1 MDKRIKEIRESA
13 GLTQVEFGKKIGL
26 ARNTIA
32 NYETGN
38 RIPSNIVINSIC
50 REFYVNEEWLRT
62 GNGEMY
68 KIAEDQ
74 TALIVSDL
82 LKEDNPF
89 YDIILEITK
98 TYQQLDN
105 KSKKVLQ
112 NFSKEL
118 LKNMKE
124 GKE

>member
-26 ARNTIA
+26 ARK
-32 NYETGN
+32 TGN

-50 REFYVNEEWLRT
+50 REFGINEEWLRT
-62 GNGEMY
+62 GKGEMY

-74 TALIVSDL
+74 TSLIVSDL

>member
-50 REFYVNEEWLRT
+50 REFGINEEWLRT

-74 TALIVSDL
+74 TALIISDL

>member
-1 MDKRIKEIRESA
+1 MNRRIKEVRKSV
-13 GLTQVEFGKKIGL
+13 GLTQVEFGKRIGL

-38 RIPSNIVINSIC
+38 RIPSNVVIGSIC
-50 REFYVNEEWLRT
+50 REFGINEEWMRT

-68 KIAEDQ
+68 KLAEDQ

-82 LKEDNPF
+82 LKEDNSF

-98 TYQQLDN
+98 TYQQLDS

-112 NFSKEL
+112 DFSKEL

>member
-50 REFYVNEEWLRT
+50 REFGISEEWLRT

-74 TALIVSDL
+74 TSLIVSDL

-98 TYQQLDN
+98 TYQQLDS

-112 NFSKEL
+112 DFSKEL

>member
-50 REFYVNEEWLRT
+50 REFGISEEWLRT
-62 GNGEMY
+62 GKGEMY

>member
-50 REFYVNEEWLRT
+50 REFGINEEWLRT
-62 GNGEMY
+62 GKGEMY

-74 TALIVSDL
+74 TSLIVSDL

>member
-1 MDKRIKEIRESA
+1 MNDRIKILRESEK
-13 GLTQVEFGKKIGL
+13 LNMEQF
-26 ARNTIA
+26 
-32 NYETGN
+32 GN
-38 RIPSNIVINSIC
+38 RLGVTRSAISRIEKGERNLTEQMILSIC
-50 REFYVNEEWLRT
+50 REFYVSEEWLRT

-98 TYQQLDN
+98 TYQQLDS

-112 NFSKEL
+112 DFSKEL

>member
-1 MDKRIKEIRESA
+1 MDKRIKEIRESV
-13 GLTQVEFGKKIGL
+13 GLTQVEFGNKIGL

-38 RIPSNIVINSIC
+38 RTPSNIVINSIC
-50 REFYVNEEWLRT
+50 REFEINEEWLRT

-68 KIAEDQ
+68 KIPEDQ

-98 TYQQLDN
+98 TYQQLDS

-124 GKE
+124 EKE

>member
-50 REFYVNEEWLRT
+50 REFGISEEWLRT

-98 TYQQLDN
+98 TYQQLDS

-112 NFSKEL
+112 DFSKEL

>member
-50 REFYVNEEWLRT
+50 REFGISEEWLRT

-74 TALIVSDL
+74 TSLIVSDL

>member
-50 REFYVNEEWLRT
+50 REFGISEEWLRT
-62 GNGEMY
+62 GKGEMY

-105 KSKKVLQ
+105 KSKKILQ